1 MISTGHCSRASW
13 VRWVFCEDKW
23 EFLGTRNRKFFIF
36 PGSGL
41 SKKPPKW
48 VMAGSLME
56 TAKQFALTV
65 AKIDSDWLEPLA
77 AHLVKKTYSAPFY
90 QSLKSGQVMASER
103 QTLFGLSIVEGKTPS
118 TAGGN
123 PDEAR
128 KYLFSRRW

>member
-1 MISTGHCSRASW
+1 MHRSLLSGLLGQVGILQ
-13 VRWVFCEDKW
+13 DKW

-56 TAKQFALTV
+56 TSKQFALTV

-77 AHLVKKTYSAPFY
+77 AH
-90 QSLKSGQVMASER
+90 
-103 QTLFGLSIVEGKTPS
+103 
-118 TAGGN
+118 
-123 PDEAR
+123 
-128 KYLFSRRW
+128 W